1 MSFRSLGLLRDAPGC
16 GGQPFLT
23 SVSIIRRIGMAATA
37 PPTMTPAPI
46 ALSVSTVLIQTIV
59 VTGSV

>member
-1 MSFRSLGLLRDAPGC
+1 M
-16 GGQPFLT
+16 
-23 SVSIIRRIGMAATA
+23 IGIAAAA
-37 PPTMTPAPI
+37 PPTMTPTPT